1 MYTKILIR
9 KTEKNQS
16 SENSWNHKSRVIS
29 QLEFASVVNKYDSR
43 PITFPM
49 NASPGLIDLFILS
62 RFALDGFSHFRLFSD
77 GRLVISN

>member
-49 NASPGLIDLFILS
+49 NASPDLIDLFILG
-62 RFALDGFSHFRLFSD
+62 RFGLDSFSHFRLFSD
-77 GRLVISN
+77 D